1 MKNLIV
7 LLACIFIQQ
16 TTALADNDKP
26 TTIDQLPAA
35 AQNFI
40 KANFAGVSIAIAKIE
55 NDFLDKSYDVIF
67 TNGNKVEF
75 NKKGQWTDIDC
86 KYTEVPAS
94 AVPVAIKDYVN
105 KNHSG
110 AKILKIE
117 IENRN
122 YDVKLSNGWE
132 LTFNKKFHIVDIDR

>member
-7 LLACIFIQQ
+7 LLACLFIQQ
-16 TTALADNDKP
+16 ATALADNDKP
-26 TTIDQLPAA
+26 TTVRQLPVA

-40 KANFAGVSIAIAKIE
+40 KAHFAGVSIAIAKIE

-67 TNGNKVEF
+67 ANGNKVEF
-75 NKKGQWTDIDC
+75 DKKGQWTDIDC
-86 KYTEVPAS
+86 KYTEVPAK
-94 AVPVAIKDYVN
+94 AVPAAIKNYVD
-105 KNHSG
+105 KNHKG
-110 AKILKIE
+110 VKILKIE

-132 LTFNKKFHIVDIDR
+132 LRFNKKFNIVDIDR